1 MQDQSTTES
10 QLLDDLLQGKS
21 KAVQRWYACYAPNL
35 LRYAEQKLSSS
46 EVAQELVQET
56 FMNALKNLRL
66 FRRQASLQTWM
77 IGILNHEIA
86 DHYRKL
92 YAKRAIKVIP
102 LADWLLHEPV
112 AQATETP
119 LKVKLTLEKMVQEQK
134 ELLLQ
139 KYIDGK
145 RVKQLARDFGK
156 SVKAIESDLFR
167 ARVEFRRIYMT
178 LEVE

>member
-1 MQDQSTTES
+1 MQDKPINEN
-10 QLLDDLLQGKS
+10 QLLSDLLHGKPR
-21 KAVQRWYACYAPNL
+21 AVQSWYACYAPSM
-35 LRYAEQKLSSS
+35 LRYAEQKLSSP
-46 EVAQELVQET
+46 ETAQELVQET
-56 FMNALKNLRL
+56 FLNALKNLRL
-66 FRRQASLQTWM
+66 FRQKSSLLTWM

-86 DHYRKL
+86 DYYRKQ

-112 AQATETP
+112 VDAPETP
-119 LKVKLTLEKMVQEQK
+119 VKVRMALDQMVHEQK

-145 RVKQLARDFGK
+145 RVKQIARDLGR
-156 SVKAIESDLFR
+156 SVKAIESELFR
-167 ARVEFRRIYMT
+167 ARVEFRRIYAT